1 MSKLELNIFT
11 GPMFA
16 GKTTRL
22 IEHYNTIKVDNEL
35 EKLSFKFS
43 KDTRYEEDSD
53 NKDFLQRKMI
63 YSHDKKKIL
72 SFPISSCQ
80 EILINIK
87 NITDKYNIS
96 VKYLF
101 IDEGQFFPKI
111 KTWFETLKQII
122 QDKNHPDNK
131 YLKNL
136 QEVNISGLDYDAT
149 GNVFNPQFYNLSNQS
164 NYLLV
169 ATAKCYK
176 CDENAQYTILL
187 DNKSKNDMNGNVL
200 IGDNT
205 IYQPACRKHINFSLN
220 Y

>member
-169 ATAKCYK
+169 AT
-176 CDENAQYTILL
+176 I
-187 DNKSKNDMNGNVL
+187 
-200 IGDNT
+200 
-205 IYQPACRKHINFSLN
+205 IY
-220 Y
+220 